1 MKTKNFT
8 IVFLLIS
15 ICSFAQ
21 LNYKNGNVLDSN
33 NKKLSNAEVIKL
45 LEPHTELLA
54 SYNQAKSKSTVGGLL
69 LGFGLGLTAADLVT
83 GLTKDIK
90 YPTALTY
97 VGLAATIISIPVLSG
112 RSKKIQSAVDG
123 YNNSLEPNKVGFS
136 IDKINIITNQNGI
149 GMQLSF

>member
-1 MKTKNFT
+1 MKTKIAL

-15 ICSFAQ
+15 VCSFAQ
-21 LNYKNGNVLDSN
+21 LNYKNGSIFDSN
-33 NKKLSNAEVIKL
+33 NKKLSNTEVRKL
-45 LEPHTELLA
+45 LESNSELLTT
-54 SYNQAKSKSTVGGLL
+54 YDKAKSKSTVGGLL

-112 RSKKIQSAVDG
+112 RSKKIEAAING
-123 YNNSLEPNKVGFS
+123 YNNSLKPKKIGFS
-136 IDKINIITNQNGI
+136 IDKMNIITNSNGL
-149 GMQLSF
+149 GVQLSF

>member
-1 MKTKNFT
+1 MKTKIIT

-33 NKKLSNAEVIKL
+33 NKKLSNNEVRKL
-45 LEPHTELLA
+45 LESHSEFLA
-54 SYNQAKSKSTVGGLL
+54 TYNQAKSKSTVGGLL
-69 LGFGLGLTAADLVT
+69 LGFGLGLTTADLVV
-83 GLTKDIK
+83 GLNQDVK

-97 VGLAATIISIPVLSG
+97 IGLAATIISIPVLSG
-112 RSKKIQSAVDG
+112 RSKKIETAIDG
-123 YNNSLEPNKVGFS
+123 YNNSLATKKVGFS
-136 IDKINIITNQNGI
+136 VDKMNIITNKNGI

>member
-1 MKTKNFT
+1 MKTKIAL

-15 ICSFAQ
+15 VCSFGQ
-21 LNYKNGNVLDSN
+21 LNYKNGNIFDSN
-33 NKKLSNAEVIKL
+33 NKKLSNTEVRKL
-45 LEPHTELLA
+45 LESNSELLA
-54 SYNQAKSKSTVGGLL
+54 TYDQAKSKSTTGGLL

-112 RSKKIQSAVDG
+112 RSKKIEAAISG
-123 YNNSLEPNKVGFS
+123 YNNSLEPKKVGFS
-136 IDKINIITNQNGI
+136 IDKMNIITNSNGL
-149 GMQLSF
+149 GVQLSF